1 MPEYRMA
8 LQRCNERYPAG
19 LGGEDRRYRFRDNR
33 TSGRRTPLR
42 DPSAADGLIFGAEGG
57 ATAARSYP
65 ALTVFAQILLLSAII
80 PSIFGL
86 FSGLLRRL
94 FEEWRYRPRLEVE
107 FIPDENGFRTEGTW
121 NEGDKSFPR
130 FT

>member
-1 MPEYRMA
+1 VLLM
-8 LQRCNERYPAG
+8 
-19 LGGEDRRYRFRDNR
+19 
-33 TSGRRTPLR
+33 
-42 DPSAADGLIFGAEGG
+42 AEGG
-57 ATAARSYP
+57 ATAACSYHRFNR
-65 ALTVFAQILLLSAII
+65 VFARILLLSAII

-86 FSGLLRRL
+86 FSGLVRRL
-94 FEEWRYRPRLEVE
+94 FEEWRYGPRLEVE